1 MRRTIY
7 DVPAAFAG
15 ITAALMMLV
24 TALPATAQLTSPC
37 TNDFQQFCSDVTPG
51 GGRLVRCYE
60 ENKTKMSTDCIG
72 WAEGAKANAAAL
84 KAACG
89 DMIDAR
95 CSFEKGDP
103 LAVLNCLQSNYID
116 LSVNC
121 RVKLNAFKNNY
132 TPPAK

>member
-1 MRRTIY
+1 MRRTIFA
-7 DVPAAFAG
+7 VPAALAG
-15 ITAALMMLV
+15 TAVVFLMLIV
-24 TALPATAQLTSPC
+24 ALPTTAQPINPC
-37 TNDFQQFCSDVTPG
+37 TNDFQQYCSDVTPG
-51 GGRLVRCYE
+51 GGRLIRCYE
-60 ENKTKMSTDCIG
+60 VNKTKMSADCIG
-72 WAEGAKANAAAL
+72 WAEGAKADAAVL

-121 RVKLNAFKNNY
+121 RVKLNAFKNMY
-132 TPPAK
+132 TPPAQ